1 MTGDPAKFGWH
12 CWNIG
17 ATQPVLPRLPQLTSL
32 HRCHLPYCPYHR
44 VASIRQPRGNSRCQS
59 ELRHNHSPLIPI
71 PSTLTCLPH
80 IHPPIIQG
88 SLYSI
93 HPPKPRPPSTTS
105 PINFCIHY
113 LFQQSFIIH
122 PLYMTEPSQNIHI
135 YSSCQFSPHTFSR
148 SHYFIPNPIQ
158 PRYTSYSSDI
168 SSQTHLVYVSQL
180 LSYHMTLSHTLQLA
194 QPLSHTKLS

>member
-1 MTGDPAKFGWH
+1 MALLEQHSPFSPIFH
-12 CWNIG
+12 NLRCFI
-17 ATQPVLPRLPQLTSL
+17 
-32 HRCHLPYCPYHR
+32 CHLCYCPYHR

-59 ELRHNHSPLIPI
+59 ELCHNRSSLISI

-93 HPPKPRPPSTTS
+93 HPSKSRAPSCTS
-105 PINFCIHY
+105 PINFRIHY

-122 PLYMTEPSQNIHI
+122 PLHVTEPSQNIHI
-135 YSSCQFSPHTFSR
+135 YSSCQFSPHTCSR

-158 PRYTSYSSDI
+158 PRYTSHTP
-168 SSQTHLVYVSQL
+168 QTFHLA
-180 LSYHMTLSHTLQLA
+180 HI
-194 QPLSHTKLS
+194 